1 MSRRGTTSIARR
13 IPARLRPRS
22 RGQALVEFAVI
33 LPVLMLILLGSIDFG
48 RIMFSYIQINN
59 AAREGVAYAM
69 GQPND
74 VAGITQRAL
83 QETDVQSQRGEN
95 PVTVTVTCI
104 DSATGTVVTCSSAP
118 STGLG
123 SEVKVA
129 VSEQFNFF
137 TPLISNLFPEF
148 TMTASSTGFTLSPV
162 TTSTTTTT
170 STTSTSTTTTTTTST
185 STTTTT
191 TSTATALCTV
201 PTFVG
206 QKGKAASSMW
216 TGAGFASANLTNN
229 VPGNSGINQQSLGAG
244 TSQPCTTAT
253 ITLN

>member
-1 MSRRGTTSIARR
+1 MSRRGTTSIARW
-13 IPARLRPRS
+13 IPARLRPQT

-95 PVTVTVTCI
+95 PVAVNVTCI
-104 DSATGTVVTCSSAP
+104 DSSSGTTVPCSSAP

-129 VSEQFNFF
+129 VSERFNFF
-137 TPLISNLFPEF
+137 TPLISNLFPGF

-162 TTSTTTTT
+162 TSTTTTT
-170 STTSTSTTTTTTTST
+170 SSTTTTTSSTTSI
-185 STTTTT
+185 
-191 TSTATALCTV
+191 ALCTV
-201 PTFVG
+201 PNFVQTSANG
-206 QKGKAASSMW
+206 ASKLW
-216 TGAGFASANLTNN
+216 TDAGFDKKNLTNN
-229 VPGNSGINQQSLGAG
+229 VNGNNVINQQSLGAG
-244 TSQPCTTAT
+244 TSQPCATAT

>member
-1 MSRRGTTSIARR
+1 M
-13 IPARLRPRS
+13 
-22 RGQALVEFAVI
+22 EFAVI

-170 STTSTSTTTTTTTST
+170 STTSTSTTTTTT
-185 STTTTT
+185 
-191 TSTATALCTV
+191 STATALCTV